1 MTKTAAKTTHSV
13 GTRAGPNSLFRRHW
27 LAAGAAAMLSLS
39 AALPVVAQNYPNR
52 PITLIVPWGAGGGTD
67 ATARI
72 IGSLLEKDLGQPVN
86 VVNRTGGS
94 GVVGHSAIATAAP
107 DGYTIGVATVE
118 IGMMHWQG
126 LTELT
131 GTSYTPIGLV
141 NADPAGVQVRA
152 DSPYKTIN
160 DLLAAIKANP
170 GKLKATGTGQGGIW
184 HLAIAGLLKDQK
196 IDPAALPWVP
206 SNGAGPGLQDMIAGG
221 SEVAPVSLPEARS
234 LIDAGKV
241 RSLAIMDARP
251 SALYPN
257 VPTVKS
263 ALGSDWTMAAW
274 RGIVAPKGI
283 PADARDKLSAAI
295 KKIVASKD
303 YTDFMGKQGYGVIYA
318 APDDFVKFMAKS
330 DAEFGTTMKAVG
342 LVK

>member
-1 MTKTAAKTTHSV
+1 MTKTAAKTTHSD

-39 AALPVVAQNYPNR
+39 AALPVVAQSYPNR

-72 IGSLLEKDLGQPVN
+72 IGSLLEKDIGQPVN

-107 DGYTIGVATVE
+107 DGYTIGIATVE

-131 GTSYTPIGLV
+131 GTSYTPLGLV

-241 RSLAIMDARP
+241 RSLAIMDSRP

-274 RGIVAPKGI
+274 RGIVAPKGL